1 MLVQPRVLTLL
12 LVVAAGLGTV
22 LLGRLSALDA
32 RLGAAEATLAR
43 HTGQIASAA
52 NAASVAQTMA
62 ASPSRESKRLA
73 PAPPPPPVTAPPPPA
88 PGAPAE
94 CAAMQAAHAVV
105 VGSSWGTLPPEKQR
119 RWATLGCDAALVAA
133 AAAEPV
139 ATAPL
144 GLPAG
149 TPLPHWDCPPPGPP
163 DPTCKRI
170 QHQTWTR
177 SWSSVSP
184 EDKETWKSLDCG
196 CKLRARP
203 KTGMPAKCPKREA
216 GWDVAAQAQVRALK
230 DKYKGERCVL
240 IANGPSLNKIRWD
253 WQENFKVV
261 MGMNKIYIG
270 LERYLLRAI
279 SMSTCPHSFLAIS
292 RSFLLVFSPFFR
304 RSLRLGSRIPETGT
318 KTRKNGPKRSKNGGS
333 KTPS

>member
-32 RLGAAEATLAR
+32 RLGAAEATLTR
-43 HTGQIASAA
+43 HTAQIASAA
-52 NAASVAQTMA
+52 NAGAAALERATMAQTMA

-73 PAPPPPPVTAPPPPA
+73 PAPPPPPAPA
-88 PGAPAE
+88 GGAPAE

-105 VGSSWGTLPPEKQR
+105 VGSSWGTLPPEEQR
-119 RWATLGCDAALVAA
+119 RWATLGCDAALQGGSAAA
-133 AAAEPV
+133 AAAEPH
-139 ATAPL
+139 
-144 GLPAG
+144 
-149 TPLPHWDCPPPGPP
+149 PHWDCPPPGPP

-196 CKLRARP
+196 CKLRSRP

-253 WQENFKVV
+253 WQENFKVI

-270 LERYLLRAI
+270 LERYNI
-279 SMSTCPHSFLAIS
+279 SSLQAYAVANP
-292 RSFLLVFSPFFR
+292 LVVQQSVEQITTALP
-304 RSLRLGSRIPETGT
+304 LETNKFIT
-318 KTRKNGPKRSKNGGS
+318 INGGAPNLYPCDSSSKNIFFVKS
-333 KTPS
+333 AT